1 MGGKFLNMSLSQ
13 YQSHVKAAETKIRTG
28 YRLSLSD
35 FREMKSSSG
44 ADKPKRSKY
53 GAKKASIDGIK
64 FDSTLE
70 ANRYSQL
77 LLLVKAHV
85 ISNLRLQVPYE
96 LIVNNILVAK
106 YIADF
111 VYFQDGVEVVE
122 DSKGFL
128 TTEYRLKKKLMKAI
142 HDIDIY
148 ESSTAA
154 G

>member
-1 MGGKFLNMSLSQ
+1 MSLDQ
-13 YQSHVKAAETKIRTG
+13 YRSDVKAAPALIRTG
-28 YRLSLSD
+28 DRVSLSD
-35 FREMKSSSG
+35 YREMKSSTG
-44 ADKPKRSKY
+44 ANKPKRSKY
-53 GAKKASIDGIK
+53 GAKKASIDGIT

-77 LLLVKAHV
+77 RLLEKARV
-85 ISNLRLQVPYE
+85 ISDLRLQVPYE

-106 YIADF
+106 YVADF
-111 VYFQDGVEVVE
+111 VYFKDGTEVVE